1 LLIATPRLGTVNLHA
16 SILPKYRGAS
26 PIQTAI
32 AQGERETG
40 VSFMRIVRRLD
51 AGPVANVERV
61 PIMPLD
67 TAVDIEAK
75 LGTACVPL
83 LRRTL
88 PALSDGTLV
97 FRDQD
102 EAAASF
108 CRRLAKDDGV
118 LDFTAPASVLA
129 ARTNGLFPWPAC
141 TIELNDQLVRIG
153 QADVAPEDL
162 VNTGAHSS
170 SPGDILGTDREGLRV
185 ATGSGVLRLRRL
197 QRPGGRMLEATEF
210 FRGFPVQVGTRLASR
225 PMAELVSTVPFKK

>member
-1 LLIATPRLGTVNLHA
+1 MLL
-16 SILPKYRGAS
+16 
-26 PIQTAI
+26 
-32 AQGERETG
+32 
-40 VSFMRIVRRLD
+40 RRLD
-51 AGPVANVERV
+51 AGPVAHVERV
-61 PIMPLD
+61 QILPLD
-67 TAVDIEAK
+67 TAVAIEAK
-75 LGTACVPL
+75 LATACVPL
-83 LRRTL
+83 VRRTL
-88 PALSDGTLV
+88 PALSNGTLV

-102 EAAASF
+102 EASASF

-118 LDFTAPASVLA
+118 LDFSAPASVLA

-141 TIELNDQLVRIG
+141 TIELNRQLVRIG
-153 QADVAPEDL
+153 QADVAPENL

-170 SPGDILGTDREGLRV
+170 SPGEILGTDREGLRV